1 MRKSPL
7 NYLVTIAIAG
17 VLWVITAV
25 LSGDLLGDSISL
37 ATMSVEDFLMRY
49 RIVLAIAT
57 VIGLLNSFYWYFY
70 GSKDSAAGELDRAKR
85 IWNISFIAQIVVA
98 AGIVVALVVMLMA
111 EGVSPKYYLII
122 FGLGSLH
129 TFIFFWF
136 CTFLMSPI
144 NVERIPLFKR

>member
-1 MRKSPL
+1 MRKGPL
-7 NYLVTIAIAG
+7 NYLVTFAIAG

-57 VIGLLNSFYWYFY
+57 VIGLLNAFYWYFY
-70 GSKDSAAGELDRAKR
+70 GNKDSTAGELNLAKR
-85 IWNISFIAQIVVA
+85 IWNISYIAQIVVA

-111 EGVSPKYYLII
+111 EGVSPKYYLIV
-122 FGLGSLH
+122 FGLASLH
-129 TFIFFWF
+129 TFVFFWF

-144 NVERIPLFKR
+144 HVERIPLFKK